1 MFEGVD
7 KPETAGPVPPPQAL
21 IKLREII
28 INSFFIDFSDYVVV
42 SQDNKIDLVIFV
54 TELLEDYNHYEIK
67 SRNSLV
73 CFALCKPWVI
83 SQMKC

>member
-42 SQDNKIDLVIFV
+42 SQDNKINLVIFV

-73 CFALCKPWVI
+73 GFA
-83 SQMKC
+83 

>member
-7 KPETAGPVPPPQAL
+7 KPETAGPVLPPQAL

-28 INSFFIDFSDYVVV
+28 IKNFFIDLSDYVIVNR
-42 SQDNKIDLVIFV
+42 SNKSKFVGFV
-54 TELLEDYNHYEIK
+54 TGIFKVYNYNEIK

-73 CFALCKPWVI
+73 SFA
-83 SQMKC
+83 